1 MNELRYVYAVTR
13 PFDAALPKDLI
24 GVAGSSPYQ
33 LRHHELSAVV
43 SDVPSADFDAGPLK
57 ERLEDLDWLSD
68 TARAHEAVVAT
79 LVSVGSP
86 LPLRLATICRGDS
99 GVRRLLDTGNDRFER
114 TLERLDGHIEWGVKV
129 YTRHP
134 ASQPSAP
141 HHPRPRPTADQA
153 PGTGRDFLRRRLGE
167 RRREEHSWQSAAVVA
182 RALHTELTGRARAT
196 RLHRPQQ
203 AKLSGTAGQN
213 ILNAAYLVPRDDS
226 ADFIGAVNRLLPDEP
241 GMFGEVTGP
250 WAPYS
255 FTEDHSDDARLVEA
269 DASDS
274 GLGAAADALEEQEG
288 HR

>member
-13 PFDAALPKDLI
+13 PFGAALPKDLV

-33 LRHHELSAVV
+33 LRHHELAAVV
-43 SDVPSADFDAGPLK
+43 SDVPATDFDAGPLK
-57 ERLEDLDWLSD
+57 ERLEDIDWLSD

-99 GVRRLLDTGNDRFER
+99 GVRRLLEAGNDRFVR
-114 TLERLDGHIEWGVKV
+114 TLERLDGRVEWGVKV
-129 YTRHP
+129 YARVP
-134 ASQPSAP
+134 ASQVSSPAP
-141 HHPRPRPTADQA
+141 TRLRASTDQA

-167 RRREEHSWQSAAVVA
+167 RRQEEHSWQSAAVVA
-182 RALHTELTGRARAT
+182 RALHAELTSRAQAT

-203 AKLSGTAGQN
+203 AKLSGASGQN

-241 GMFGEVTGP
+241 GMSGEVTGP

-255 FTEDHSDDARLVEA
+255 FTEDPSDDNPFAEV
-269 DASDS
+269 DASD
-274 GLGAAADALEEQEG
+274 GDVVGEREE
-288 HR
+288 RR